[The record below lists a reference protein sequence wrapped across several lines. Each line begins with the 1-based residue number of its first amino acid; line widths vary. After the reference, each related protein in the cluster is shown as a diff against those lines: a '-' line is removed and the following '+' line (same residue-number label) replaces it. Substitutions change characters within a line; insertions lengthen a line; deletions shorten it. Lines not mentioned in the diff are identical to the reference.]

1 MRGADQKS
9 TKSHYWYGLFCCKS
23 QKSSSFIT
31 LFESLHQHQQGTKAT
46 LVPFALK
53 LKAAITQRFV
63 LCAACHPA
71 GCWVPPLPSLSP
83 HTALSVLKKRGK
95 TLLSRVDIRFQF
107 LLNLCRMH
115 AIQLPKAH
123 VRWTLLHSSFHPSH
137 LQFTQ
142 FEFIHN
148 GQKYDILYQRNYG
161 DCSLIFFCNRSI
173 IKPFWHV

>member
-1 MRGADQKS
+1 MS
-9 TKSHYWYGLFCCKS
+9 VFTKFVFLMFSCPQCEGGRDHDSNPTIDTARLCCKS
-23 QKSSSFIT
+23 QKSSTSTFPT
-31 LFESLHQHQQGTKAT
+31 LPESLHQHQQGTKAT

-123 VRWTLLHSSFHPSH
+123 VR
-137 LQFTQ
+137 
-142 FEFIHN
+142 
-148 GQKYDILYQRNYG
+148 
-161 DCSLIFFCNRSI
+161 
-173 IKPFWHV
+173 